1 MLTQVLPLL
10 FQDVRHLL
18 VNLLEEL
25 VDLWQ
30 KLIGSALEGIA
41 NLIESVLSKR
51 LGSLLIKN
59 TASSQILFK
68 TLNRAREPS
77 KELLPLLH
85 LLLISVSL

>member
-10 FQDVRHLL
+10 FQDVRHLF

-25 VDLWQ
+25 VDLRQ

-51 LGSLLIKN
+51 LGSLLIKK

-68 TLNRAREPS
+68 TLNRARESS